1 METNPIVIL
10 LGRMIP
16 LSGKIHQNQE
26 VYSIGG
32 ILPTLKATAYKD
44 PPRILVERMNER

>member
-1 METNPIVIL
+1 MKIPNLVIL

-32 ILPTLKATAYKD
+32 VLPTLKATAYKD
-44 PPRILVERMNER
+44 PPRILVERKNER